1 MTINMKAKKYFSI
14 ALRIIAAVIMLQT
27 LYFKFTAQPESVY
40 IFSKAG
46 MEPVG
51 RIMTGIA
58 ELVASILLL
67 IPSTIAFGALMGI
80 GIMTGA
86 IFFHL
91 AILGI
96 EVQGDGGQLF
106 IYALTVFVAC
116 VILLVIYFKQL
127 LVFKKL
133 VLKK

>member
-1 MTINMKAKKYFSI
+1 MKARKYFSV

-67 IPSTIAFGALMGI
+67 IPSTIALGALMGI

-106 IYALTVFVAC
+106 VYALIVFIAC
-116 VILLVIYFKQL
+116 VVLFIIYFKQL
-127 LVFKKL
+127 LLFKKL
-133 VLKK
+133 LLKK

>member
-1 MTINMKAKKYFSI
+1 MKARKYFSI

-46 MEPVG
+46 MEPLG

-67 IPSTIAFGALMGI
+67 IPSTIAIGALMGI
-80 GIMTGA
+80 GIMMGA
-86 IFFHL
+86 IVFHL
-91 AILGI
+91 TILGI
-96 EVQGDGGQLF
+96 NVQGDGGQLF
-106 IYALTVFVAC
+106 IYALTVFIAC
-116 VILLVIYFKQL
+116 AVLLIINFKQL
-127 LVFKKL
+127 LLFKKL
-133 VLKK
+133 LLKK

>member
-1 MTINMKAKKYFSI
+1 MKAKKYFSV

-58 ELVASILLL
+58 ELVASVLLL

-91 AILGI
+91 TILGI
-96 EVQGDGGQLF
+96 EVQRDGGQLF

-116 VILLVIYFKQL
+116 VVLLVIYFKQL
-127 LVFKKL
+127 LVFKKF

>member
-1 MTINMKAKKYFSI
+1 MKARKYFSV

-67 IPSTIAFGALMGI
+67 IPSTIALGALLGI

-106 IYALTVFVAC
+106 IYALIVFIAC
-116 VILLVIYFKQL
+116 VVLFIIYFKQL
-127 LVFKKL
+127 LLFKKL
-133 VLKK
+133 LLKK

>member
-1 MTINMKAKKYFSI
+1 MKTRKYFSI

-46 MEPVG
+46 MEPAG
-51 RIMTGIA
+51 RIITGTA
-58 ELVASILLL
+58 ELIASILLL
-67 IPSTIAFGALMGI
+67 IPSTIVLGALMGV
-80 GIMTGA
+80 GIMMGA

-91 AILGI
+91 TILGI

-106 IYALTVFVAC
+106 IYALTVFICCIV
-116 VILLVIYFKQL
+116 LLIMYFRQL
-127 LVFKKL
+127 LMFKKL
-133 VLKK
+133 LLRK